1 VNRDG
6 PQAMAELLY
15 LDTLTAGWPGQE
27 PVLHDISLTL
37 HRGERVGLVG
47 PNGAGKSSLF
57 LSIAGVLAPIGGVV
71 RLNGRQVRSG
81 QFLPDVALVFQQAE
95 DQLFCP
101 TLAEDVAFGARNMG
115 LAGPALEQR
124 VAQALAACD
133 LTALADRPVHQL
145 SGGEKRRACIAGAL
159 VMRPALM
166 LLDEPSA
173 ALDLR
178 NRRKLIAVL
187 RQTDQALV
195 IASHDLEL
203 VLELCPRVI
212 VMDAGRIRA
221 DGPARDVLG
230 DARLMAAHGQE
241 VPHSLTPHED
251 DAQMH
256 RTKTGRVC

>member
-1 VNRDG
+1 MTEV
-6 PQAMAELLY
+6 LH
-15 LDTLTAGWPGQE
+15 LDRVCVGWPDHA
-27 PVLHDISLTL
+27 PVLRDISLTL
-37 HRGERVGLVG
+37 QHGERVGLVG

-57 LSIAGVLAPIGGVV
+57 LSIAGVLSPHAGTI
-71 RLNGRQVRSG
+71 RLNGQALRTG

-115 LAGPALEQR
+115 LAGAELDAR
-124 VAQALAACD
+124 VAQALAACG
-133 LTALADRPVHQL
+133 LSALADRPVHQL

-178 NRRKLIAVL
+178 NRRNLIAL
-187 RQTDQALV
+187 LGRTDQALV
-195 IASHDLEL
+195 VASHDLEL

-212 VMDAGRIRA
+212 VIDQGRICA
-221 DGPARDVLG
+221 DGPARQVLG
-230 DARLMAAHGQE
+230 NAGLMAAHGQE
-241 VPHSLTPHED
+241 VPHSLTPH
-251 DAQMH
+251 APAAH
-256 RTKTGRVC
+256 VHAPKPAASV